1 VRDRNRRREVYGL
14 ARIQLNRAA
23 LGFVLACVALFAV
36 GISSASGKV
45 YSFKPVGA
53 KGGSVVFVIDGSVR
67 PASVRAARFRIGH
80 YKPRRLSLTKARR
93 AVRRGRLRLPI
104 APIAGGGTEA
114 PAVKD
119 EAVTLAQRA
128 STLKI
133 VADLEPPQTTIAS
146 GPSGSVDSRSASFQF
161 AASERHGRFECK
173 LDSSGWGRCDSPKS
187 YTQLAPGAH
196 LFAVRAI
203 DRAGNVD
210 PTPATRAWTV
220 EAPAP
225 PPPPS
230 ESLPPGAPMVDG
242 FETAN
247 GPNGLIT
254 NEYAGWHGSDATAVQ
269 SSLWQSDGGS
279 LFSAPTTG
287 PNGEPIQAAY
297 TGKLDSDSADRYSQT
312 NTHSNKMRF
321 WTKASG
327 YGNVRLAADIKPLA
341 WGAGVPSTWGGFK
354 FYLRRE
360 KGVTESAFY
369 TAEPYIY
376 DGHAY
381 IQKKCLGDTGGGN
394 YSTGGTYY
402 LLASKSS
409 LDVPLGSWHEIAAT
423 ARTNPDGSV
432 TIELFRDGALVL
444 TAVDRGIRSDG
455 TGCPPLTAGHV
466 GFRSDFLQYYLDD
479 FGVTPQ

>member
-1 VRDRNRRREVYGL
+1 VFGL
-14 ARIQLNRAA
+14 ARNQLNRAA
-23 LGFVLACVALFAV
+23 LILALVCVCVCAAGL
-36 GISSASGKV
+36 SSAAAKV
-45 YSFKPVGA
+45 YSFKPTGA
-53 KGGSVVFVIDGSVR
+53 RGGSVVFVIDGGVR

-104 APIAGGGTEA
+104 APTGGGGTEA
-114 PAVKD
+114 PAAKD
-119 EAVTLAQRA
+119 EVLTLAQRA

-133 VADLEPPQTTIAS
+133 VADTDPPETTITS
-146 GPSGSVDSRSASFQF
+146 GPSGSVDSGAASFRF
-161 AASERHGRFECK
+161 AASERNGRFECR
-173 LDSSGWGRCDSPKS
+173 LDSNGWARCDSPKS
-187 YTQLAPGAH
+187 YLQLGSGSH

-210 PTPATRAWTV
+210 PTPATRTWTV
-220 EAPAP
+220 EVAAP
-225 PPPPS
+225 PPAL
-230 ESLPPGAPMVDG
+230 EGLPPGAPMVDG

-247 GPNGLIT
+247 GANGLIT
-254 NEYAGWHGSDATAVQ
+254 NEYAGWHSSDTTAVQ
-269 SSLWQSDGGS
+269 SPLWRSDGGS
-279 LFSAPTTG
+279 LFSASTTG
-287 PNGEPIQAAY
+287 PNGEAVQAAY
-297 TGKLDSDSADRYSQT
+297 TGKLDSGSADRYSQT
-312 NTHSNKMRF
+312 YTHSNKMRF

-327 YGNVRLAADIKPLA
+327 YGNVRLDASIKPLA

-360 KGVTESAFY
+360 LGVTESAFY

-402 LLASKSS
+402 LLASKGS
-409 LDVPLGSWHEIAAT
+409 LDVPLGSWHEIGAT
-423 ARTNPDGSV
+423 ARTNADGSV
-432 TIELFRDGALVL
+432 TIELFRDGVSVL
-444 TAVDRGIRSDG
+444 TAVDRGVRSDG

-466 GFRSDFLQYYLDD
+466 GFRSDFMQYYLDD
-479 FGVTPQ
+479 FTVTPQS

>member
-1 VRDRNRRREVYGL
+1 VLGL
-14 ARIQLNRAA
+14 ARTPINRAA
-23 LGFVLACVALFAV
+23 LGLALLCV
-36 GISSASGKV
+36 GICATGPSSASAKV
-45 YSFKPVGA
+45 YSFKPTGA
-53 KGGSVVFVIDGSVR
+53 RGSSVVFVIDGSVR
-67 PASVRAARFRIGH
+67 PASVRSARFRIGH

-104 APIAGGGTEA
+104 APIVGGGTEA

-133 VADLEPPQTTIAS
+133 VADTESPQTTITS
-146 GPSGSVDSRSASFQF
+146 GPSGTVDSRSASFQF
-161 AASERHGRFECK
+161 AASERHGGFDCR
-173 LDSSGWGRCDSPKS
+173 LDSSSWARCDSPKA
-187 YTQLAPGAH
+187 YLQLGAGSH

-210 PTPATRAWTV
+210 PTPATRTWTV
-220 EAPAP
+220 EAAALPPA
-225 PPPPS
+225 
-230 ESLPPGAPMVDG
+230 ETIPPGAPIVDG
-242 FETAN
+242 FDAAN

-254 NEYAGWHGSDATAVQ
+254 NEYAGWHSSDTTAVQ
-269 SSLWQSDGGS
+269 SSVWRSDGGS
-279 LFSAPTTG
+279 LFSVPTTG
-287 PNGEPIQAAY
+287 PSGEPVQAGY
-297 TGKLDSDSADRYSQT
+297 TGSLDSNAADKYSQAY
-312 NTHSNKMRF
+312 THSNKMRF

-327 YGNVRLAADIKPLA
+327 YEDVKLEAGIKPLA

-360 KGVTESAFY
+360 KGVTESGFY

-402 LLASKSS
+402 LLASKGS
-409 LDVPLGSWHEIAAT
+409 LSVPLESWHKIAAT
-423 ARTNPDGSV
+423 ARTNSDGSV

-444 TAVDRGIRSDG
+444 TAVDRGVRSDG
-455 TGCPPLTAGHV
+455 TGCAPLTAGHV

-479 FGVTPQ
+479 FAVTPQS

>member
-1 VRDRNRRREVYGL
+1 VLGL
-14 ARIQLNRAA
+14 ARTQLNRAA
-23 LGFVLACVALFAV
+23 LSLALVCVCLCAAV
-36 GISSASGKV
+36 PSNASAKV
-45 YSFKPVGA
+45 YSFKPAGA
-53 KGGSVVFVIDGSVR
+53 NGDSIVFVIDGGVR

-104 APIAGGGTEA
+104 APIAGGTEA
-114 PAVKD
+114 PADKD

-133 VADLEPPQTTIAS
+133 VADTDPPQTTIVS
-146 GPSGSVDSRSASFQF
+146 GPSGSVDSRSAPFQF

-173 LDSSGWGRCDSPKS
+173 LDSGSWARCDSPKA
-187 YTQLAPGAH
+187 YLQLAAGSH
-196 LFAVRAI
+196 SFAVRAV
-203 DRAGNVD
+203 DRADNVD
-210 PTPATRAWTV
+210 PTPATRTWTV
-220 EAPAP
+220 AAPAP
-225 PPPPS
+225 PV
-230 ESLPPGAPMVDG
+230 ETLLPGAPMVDG

-254 NEYAGWHGSDATAVQ
+254 NEYAGWHSSDTTGVQ
-269 SSLWQSDGGS
+269 SSVWRSDGGS

-287 PNGEPIQAAY
+287 PNGEAIQAAY
-297 TGKLDSDSADRYSQT
+297 TGKLDSNAADRYSET
-312 NTHSNKMRF
+312 STHSNKMRF
-321 WTKASG
+321 WTKAAG
-327 YGNVRLAADIKPLA
+327 YEDVKLEAGIKPLG

-360 KGVTESAFY
+360 KGVTESGFY

-381 IQKKCLGDTGGGN
+381 IQKKCLGDTGGGT

-402 LLASKSS
+402 LLASKGSI
-409 LDVPLGSWHEIAAT
+409 DVPLGGWHKIAAT
-423 ARTNPDGSV
+423 ARTNSDGSV

-479 FGVTPQ
+479 FAVTPQ